1 MTTKAATR
9 IGFYLLAAVLLAIQV
24 PRTSLAEEAANQ
36 GGTVTSAPGSDS
48 ADHVNGTGD
57 NGSAKTDTAKPD
69 STKPD
74 SGKSEVISPA
84 GGREAGGKPE
94 GVHSNAA
101 VNDGSHF
108 GQARDPGPVDAHI
121 APPRRHNDNRFS
133 ARDPKSRFKIGSSP
147 RLRSGTGHTVTGHVT
162 RNSIGLAVPPQP
174 NKLDRDSKP
183 AGARRRSS
191 GERARR
197 ECSGRQDGAN
207 CRAHDRGSS
216 KCFRI
221 CCQRGG
227 DWRKR
232 KHSTQL
238 WSREHRRTD
247 QDSRRH
253 QRLDDYPSHP
263 LNQKLRDF
271 PLISWPFGPGNYLCA
286 QEYRL
291 NNSR

>member
-57 NGSAKTDTAKPD
+57 NGSAKTDTAKPDSTKPD

-183 AGARRRSS
+183 AGPVVAPVANAPGVSAPAVKTEPTVEHTITAHPNVSASVVNGAAIGGNANIRRNS
-191 GERARR
+191 GPA
-197 ECSGRQDGAN
+197 SIGGQTKTVAGIN
-207 CRAHDRGSS
+207 GSTIIH
-216 KCFRI
+216 RI
-221 CCQRGG
+221 
-227 DWRKR
+227 
-232 KHSTQL
+232 H
-238 WSREHRRTD
+238 
-247 QDSRRH
+247 
-253 QRLDDYPSHP
+253 
-263 LNQKLRDF
+263 
-271 PLISWPFGPGNYLCA
+271 
-286 QEYRL
+286 
-291 NNSR
+291 